1 MNKIVRKDTQS
12 GITLLALIITIIVL
26 LILAVVSIR
35 LVTNHNVIKYSKD
48 ATNNYS
54 SEEEIEKIKLG
65 LAARRMA
72 AVGNQNAELKV
83 DEANVTGSETTG
95 WEVSFI
101 KSGNIYSVDANGNIN
116 KKSGGSSTNPGE
128 DTSRQAQMTINVG
141 DTIPSGCY
149 FVSNVHYVRNEET
162 GDKYSTC
169 DIYAES
175 ENEFNKCS
183 VEKESTQSTYK
194 GANMPSTVMEEEYL
208 VDTISGIQYSARRGN
223 NNTIEGW
230 QILTMDGMEPKNIKS
245 VFVKIGNYN
254 LTGLCEALKESSIT
268 DASKMEIPN
277 TVTYMDL
284 CFLNCASLEK
294 APKIPT
300 SIQYIDQCFKGCTK
314 LKEATYLGTL
324 EQFKQIDGYAT
335 CGDAGL
341 IIHCTNGDYTV
352 Q

>member
-26 LILAVVSIR
+26 LILAVVSIK
-35 LVTNHNVIKYSKD
+35 LITNHNVIKYSKD

-65 LAARRMA
+65 LAARRME

-83 DEANVTGSETTG
+83 DGANVTGSATAG

-141 DTIPSGCY
+141 DTIPSGCWL
-149 FVSNVHYVRNEET
+149 VSNAQYLTNEET
-162 GDKYSTC
+162 GEEYSTC
-169 DIYAES
+169 DIYAKS
-175 ENEFNKCS
+175 EDEYSKYLS
-183 VEKESTQSTYK
+183 DAVKVTYK
-194 GANMPSTVMEEEYL
+194 GANMPSTVMEEDYL
-208 VDTISGIQYSARRGN
+208 VDTISGIQYSARMGD

-230 QILTMDGMEPKNIKS
+230 QILKLDGMEPKNIKS

-254 LTGLCEALKESSIT
+254 LTGLCEALEESSIT
-268 DASKMEIPN
+268 DVSKMEIPN

-324 EQFKQIDGYAT
+324 E
-335 CGDAGL
+335 
-341 IIHCTNGDYTV
+341 
-352 Q
+352 